1 MSANAL
7 LSQNLWYQHQDLNS
21 NV

>member
-1 MSANAL
+1 MPANAL